1 MKDERDI
8 QEENLME
15 DLEDP
20 MQARDVR
27 RSLEQLRTIQGV
39 DPRLQQMARE
49 LLSGRAGLKD
59 IIENPT
65 YLAALGDSMRELQ
78 ERDDRMTPE
87 ERERSK
93 EEAAEFFR
101 QQEEEAAR
109 EDAEREQAAREAREE
124 GGTRAR
130 HRGGR

>member
-27 RSLEQLRTIQGV
+27 RSLEQLRTIPGV
-39 DPRLQQMARE
+39 DPRLQEMARE
-49 LLSGRAGLKD
+49 LLSGRTGLKD
-59 IIENPT
+59 IIENPR
-65 YLAALGDSMRELQ
+65 YLAALGDNMRELQ

-93 EEAAEFFR
+93 EQAAEFFR
-101 QQEEEAAR
+101 QQEEDTAR
-109 EDAEREQAAREAREE
+109 EDAEREQAAREAREN
-124 GGTRAR
+124 GPKPR
-130 HRGGR
+130 HRGGQ

>member
-20 MQARDVR
+20 TQARDVR
-27 RSLEQLRTIQGV
+27 RSLEQLRSIEGV

-65 YLAALGDSMRELQ
+65 YLAALGDGVRELQ

-93 EEAAEFFR
+93 EQAAEFFR
-101 QQEEEAAR
+101 RQEEEAAR
-109 EDAEREQAAREAREE
+109 EDAEREQAAQEAKKD
-124 GGTRAR
+124 APKPR
-130 HRGGR
+130 HRGGM

>member
-20 MQARDVR
+20 TQARDTR
-27 RSLEQLRTIQGV
+27 RALDQLRKNPDV

-49 LLSGRAGLKD
+49 LLSGRTGLRD

-65 YLAALGDSMRELQ
+65 YLSALGENLNRIRQAAEQ
-78 ERDDRMTPE
+78 MTPE
-87 ERERSK
+87 EEQRSREQAERFFAEQK
-93 EEAAEFFR
+93 EEAE
-101 QQEEEAAR
+101 R
-109 EDAEREQAAREAREE
+109 EDAEREQQAREE
-124 GGTRAR
+124 RENSPRPKRR
-130 HRGGR
+130 H